1 MGGKYMTIKKIA
13 VLGAGTMGAGI
24 AQRCAQSGFEV
35 VMMDIKDEFV
45 ENGFKNITKTL
56 EKGIERGKVT
66 EEQKTKILDNIKGTT
81 SIEEAG
87 QDVDLVIEAVFE
99 DMEVKKNL
107 FTDLTKTCPDHTI
120 FASNT
125 SSLSITELGK
135 ATGRPDKFA
144 GLHFFNP
151 AAINR
156 LIEVIA
162 GEDTSDETM
171 NILLDLSTILGKIP
185 LNVKDAP
192 GFAVNRYFVPFLNEA
207 CIILEKGVANIPTI
221 DKAAMSGFMIGM
233 GPFKLMNFTGIP
245 IAYHSEESLSKGL
258 GDLYKTSEALK
269 KQFEAGDQWD
279 LEGEVDPEKLEEVKS
294 RLFGCTWGIAC
305 QLVDEGVAS
314 KEDVDRGATIG
325 LRWAAG
331 PFAMMNAVGIEQAYK
346 IIENYA
352 NSTNGKFEVPG
363 NLKKQAESGKPWEIK
378 YVSMV
383 KDNEFAVITMNRPE
397 ALNAL
402 NSKVLSDLQDALD
415 KINDDPEIK
424 SVIITGAGNA
434 FVAGA
439 DIKEMISKTPDEA
452 RVYTKFGHDVFN
464 KIEQLPK
471 PVIAAVNGYAL
482 GGGCELAL
490 SCDIIIASKKARLG
504 LPEVGL
510 GIHPGFGGTQ
520 RLPRLVGKAKAKELI
535 FTTDII
541 TSDEAERIGLVNKV
555 VAPESLMAEAKKVA
569 GKIARQGPVAI
580 KLAKSVINRGLDVD
594 LKTALGMELD
604 SVTEAFTTEDK
615 TEGMKAFIEKRKPE
629 FKGK

>member
-1 MGGKYMTIKKIA
+1 MEIKKIA

-35 VMMDIKDEFV
+35 AMMDIKDEFV

-56 EKGIERGKVT
+56 DKGIERGKVT
-66 EEQKTKILDNIKGTT
+66 EEQKTKILENIKGTT
-81 SIEEAG
+81 DLSEAG
-87 QDVDLVIEAVFE
+87 KDADIVIEAVFE

-107 FTDLTKTCPDHTI
+107 FTEIAQTCPEHTI

-125 SSLSITELGK
+125 SSLSITELAK
-135 ATGRPDKFA
+135 ATGRAEKFA

-151 AAINR
+151 AAINK

-162 GEDTSDETM
+162 GEETSDETM
-171 NILLDLSTILGKIP
+171 NILLELSTALSKIP

-207 CIILEKGVANIPTI
+207 CKLYEEGVANIATI
-221 DKAAMSGFMIGM
+221 DQAAMDAFKIGM

-245 IAYHSEESLSKGL
+245 IAYHSEESLYGGL
-258 GDLYKTSEALK
+258 GEFYKTSEALK
-269 KQFEAGDQWD
+269 NQFESNELWEF
-279 LEGEVDPEKLEEVKS
+279 EGEVEEDKLEAVKN
-294 RLFGCTWGIAC
+294 RLCGCTWGIAC
-305 QLVDEGVAS
+305 QLVQEGVAS

-325 LRWAAG
+325 LRWAMG
-331 PFAMMNAVGIEQAYK
+331 PFAMMNAAGIENAYK
-346 IIENYA
+346 IVEEFA
-352 NSTNGKFEVPG
+352 SGTDGKFTVPE
-363 NLKKQAESGKPWEIK
+363 NLKAQAETGKPWEIK
-378 YVSMV
+378 YVSL
-383 KDNEFAVITMNRPE
+383 KRENDFAIITMNRPE

-402 NSKVLSDLQDALD
+402 NSKVLSDLQDVIEQ
-415 KINDDPEIK
+415 INDDPSVK
-424 SVIITGAGNA
+424 SVILTGAGNA

-439 DIKEMISKTPDEA
+439 DIKEMVSKTPEEA
-452 RVYTKFGHDVFN
+452 REYTQFGHDVFN
-464 KIEQLPK
+464 KLEQLPK

-490 SCDIIIASKKARLG
+490 ACDLIVASNKAKLG

-535 FTTDII
+535 FTTEII
-541 TSDEAERIGLVNKV
+541 SAEEAERIGLVNKV
-555 VAPESLMAEAKKVA
+555 VPPEQLLSTAKKMA
-569 GKIARQGPVAI
+569 YKIASQGPVAI
-580 KLAKSVINRGLDVD
+580 KLAKSVINRGSEVD
-594 LKTALGMELD
+594 LQTGLGMELD

-615 TEGMKAFIEKRKPE
+615 TEGMNAFIEKRKPD

>member
-1 MGGKYMTIKKIA
+1 MTIKKIA

-56 EKGIERGKVT
+56 DKGIERGKVT
-66 EEQKTKILDNIKGTT
+66 EEQKNKILENIKGTT
-81 SIEEAG
+81 KIEEAG
-87 QDVDLVIEAVFE
+87 QEVDLVIEAVFE

-107 FTDLTKTCPDHTI
+107 FTDLAKTCPDHTI

-135 ATGRPDKFA
+135 ATGRPEKFA

-171 NILLDLSTILGKIP
+171 NILLDLSTVLGKIP

-207 CIILEKGVANIPTI
+207 CNILEEGLANIPTI

-258 GDLYKTSEALK
+258 GDPYKTSEALK
-269 KQFEAGDQWD
+269 KQFESGEPWD

-331 PFAMMNAVGIEQAYK
+331 PFAMMNAVGIEQAHK

-352 NSTNGKFEVPG
+352 NNSDGKFEVPG
-363 NLKKQAESGKPWEIK
+363 NLKEQAESGEPWEIK
-378 YVSMV
+378 YVSMI

-415 KINDDPEIK
+415 KINDDPAIK
-424 SVIITGAGNA
+424 SVIIIGAGNA

-452 RVYTKFGHDVFN
+452 RVYTQFGHDVFN

-541 TSDEAERIGLVNKV
+541 TSEEAERIGLVNKV
-555 VAPESLMAEAKKVA
+555 VAPEELMAEAKKIA

-594 LKTALGMELD
+594 LKTGLGLELD

-615 TEGMKAFIEKRKPE
+615 NEGMKAFIEKRKPE

>member
-1 MGGKYMTIKKIA
+1 MTIKKIA

-56 EKGIERGKVT
+56 DKGIERGKVT
-66 EEQKTKILDNIKGTT
+66 EEQKSKILENIKGTT
-81 SIEEAG
+81 SVEDAG

-99 DMEVKKNL
+99 DMDVKKNL
-107 FTDLTKTCPDHTI
+107 FNDLAKTCPDHTI

-135 ATGRPDKFA
+135 ATGRPEKFA

-162 GEDTSDETM
+162 GEDTSDETL
-171 NILLDLSTILGKIP
+171 NILLDLSTVLGKIP

-192 GFAVNRYFVPFLNEA
+192 GFAVNRYFVPYLNEA
-207 CIILEKGVANIPTI
+207 CNILEEGVANIPTI
-221 DKAAMSGFMIGM
+221 DKAAMNGFMIGM

-245 IAYHSEESLSKGL
+245 IAYHSEESLFKGL
-258 GDLYKTSEALK
+258 GDVYKTSEVLK
-269 KQFEAGDQWD
+269 KQFEAGEQWD
-279 LEGEVDPEKLEEVKS
+279 LEGEVDQEKLEEVKS

-331 PFAMMNAVGIEQAYK
+331 PFAMMNAVGIEQAHK

-352 NSTNGKFEVPG
+352 KTTDGKFEVPG
-363 NLKKQAESGKPWEIK
+363 NLKKQVESGEPWEIK
-378 YVSMV
+378 YVSFV

-452 RVYTKFGHDVFN
+452 RVYTQFGHDVFN

-490 SCDIIIASKKARLG
+490 ACDLIIASKKARLG

-541 TSDEAERIGLVNKV
+541 TSEEAERIGLVNKV
-555 VAPESLMAEAKKVA
+555 VAPEELMAEAKKVA

-594 LKTALGMELD
+594 LKTGLGLELD

>member
-1 MGGKYMTIKKIA
+1 MNIKKIA

-35 VMMDIKDEFV
+35 AMMDMKDEFV
-45 ENGFKNITKTL
+45 ENGFKTITKTL
-56 EKGIERGKVT
+56 DKGIERGKVT
-66 EEQKTKILDNIKGTT
+66 DEQKTKILERIQGTT
-81 SIEEAG
+81 DLTEAG
-87 QDVDLVIEAVFE
+87 KDTDLVIEAVFE
-99 DMEVKKNL
+99 DMEVKKKL
-107 FTDLTKTCPDHTI
+107 FTEIEQICPDHTI

-125 SSLSITELGK
+125 SSLHITELAN
-135 ATGRPDKFA
+135 ATGRPEKFA

-151 AAINR
+151 AAINK

-162 GEDTSDETM
+162 GDDTSEETV
-171 NILLDLSTILGKIP
+171 NILLELSTILSKIP

-207 CIILEKGVANIPTI
+207 CKIYEEGVANIPTI
-221 DKAAMSGFMIGM
+221 DQAAMDGFGIGM

-245 IAYHSEESLSKGL
+245 IAYHSEESLNKGL
-258 GDLYKTSEALK
+258 GEFYSTSEALK
-269 KQFEAGDQWD
+269 HQFEAGEQWD
-279 LEGEVDPEKLEEVKS
+279 LEGEVDEAKLEEVKN
-294 RLFGCTWGIAC
+294 RLLGCAWGIAC

-331 PFAMMNAVGIEQAYK
+331 PFAMMNAAGIENAYK
-346 IIENYA
+346 IINEFA
-352 NSTNGKFEVPG
+352 DRTDGKFAVPA
-363 NLKKQAESGKPWEIK
+363 NLKAQAELGKPWEIK
-378 YVSMV
+378 YVSL
-383 KDNEFAVITMNRPE
+383 KRDNDLAIITMNRPE
-397 ALNAL
+397 AMNAL
-402 NSKVLSDLQDALD
+402 NSKVLTDLQDAL
-415 KINDDPEIK
+415 KQINDDPSVR

-439 DIKEMISKTPDEA
+439 DIKEMVTKTPEEA
-452 RVYTKFGHDVFN
+452 REYTQFGHDVFN
-464 KIEQLPK
+464 QIELLPK

-490 SCDIIIASKKARLG
+490 ACDLIIASNKAKLG

-541 TSDEAERIGLVNKV
+541 NAEEAARIGLVNKV
-555 VAPESLMAEAKKVA
+555 VAPEKLLTETKKVA
-569 GKIARQGPVAI
+569 AKIARQGPVAI
-580 KLAKSVINRGLDVD
+580 KLAKSVINRGLNVD
-594 LKTALGMELD
+594 LQTGLGYELD

-615 TEGMKAFIEKRKPE
+615 TEGMNAFIEKRKPE